1 MPGLWS
7 KLSGLFRRG
16 GDAPSPE
23 AFTALVLARL
33 RERVPGGDIQTAG
46 EMELVVRATPEGE
59 QRVFL
64 DNAYRMYCQARDEER
79 ESVLARFLQAYAEA
93 AAGLERSAERVVP
106 MVKAETWL
114 EQLRASMQAM
124 RSDADSEVQDNVYEP
139 LGGGL
144 VVVYAID
151 MPSNIAY
158 LSPQELDEFGIAR
171 EALRAHAVRNLRGL
185 LPRIETHRGPQ
196 LTMLTADGN
205 YEPSLLLFDDVWA
218 REAEHIRG
226 PAAVAVPGHDM
237 LVFCDSADAAAVA
250 QLRALAGKMYR
261 EAARPLSPAVF
272 LRSDAGLTP
281 LD

>member
-1 MPGLWS
+1 MSGLWS
-7 KLSGLFRRG
+7 ALRGLFGRRS
-16 GDAPSPE
+16 DVPSPE

-33 RERVPGGDIQTAG
+33 RERVPGGEIVPGGA
-46 EMELVVRATPEGE
+46 MELIVRATPEGE

-64 DNAYRMYCQARDEER
+64 DNAYRMVCQVPQAER
-79 ESVLARFLQAYAEA
+79 ETVLERFLQAYAEA

-106 MVKAETWL
+106 MVKAEAWL
-114 EQLRASMQAM
+114 EQLRTSMQAM
-124 RSDADSEVQDNVYEP
+124 RSDADSEVQDNVYES

-171 EALRAHAVRNLRGL
+171 EALRAHAVRNLRGF

-218 REAEHIRG
+218 REAEHMRG
-226 PAAVAVPGHDM
+226 PPAVAVPGHDL

-250 QLRALAGKMYR
+250 QLRALAARMHR
-261 EAARPLSPAVF
+261 EAARPLSAGIF
-272 LRSDAGLTP
+272 LRGDAGLTP